1 MRRANRRPAAGAGLR
16 RPAARLAIR
25 RPAAAL
31 GGADLTPR
39 ERWEAGEE
47 ISAEEFAPG
56 VVGSGDWLK
65 SVKASYFE
73 KECTFAGKINRVVLE
88 GTDTE
93 LEITLTGT
101 STEELLKFGSGV
113 HPPVIRAHLCPRDC
127 DQKRS
132 NQDLVHLK
140 KFRKITPEG
149 ERTWE
154 ENLLATDENAPLRGA
169 QQAWEREEEKKQKR
183 DRETSSDSRGGGGKK
198 KEKKKEKKRSK
209 SKKEKKEK
217 RARVGGR
224 SVAKKDLKDLYGGT
238 GLDPE
243 PKMRRKLRKKLKR
256 KLKKAKSTSSA
267 SSGTSTSSST
277 EEVGEEILEDRS
289 KVQRIAELAPG
300 VLTATSVQNMKNYV
314 LQASGSTWGADVDS
328 IPPIMSQYVRCFLA
342 PKSSGGLL
350 REATMLAFAADL
362 MVQGRPAEA
371 LDALSQRLKSLELVV
386 NGEAWGTAQKIEI
399 VPPHDASMAS
409 RAEVQI
415 AHREALLDS
424 RAKGNQAPWEKGK
437 SKGKGK
443 DKDKGKERSKGGTKG
458 KEENKKSS

>member
-1 MRRANRRPAAGAGLR
+1 
-16 RPAARLAIR
+16 
-25 RPAAAL
+25 
-31 GGADLTPR
+31 
-39 ERWEAGEE
+39 
-47 ISAEEFAPG
+47 
-56 VVGSGDWLK
+56 VV
-65 SVKASYFE
+65 
-73 KECTFAGKINRVVLE
+73 IE

-101 STEELLKFGSGV
+101 STEELLKFGSGL
-113 HPPVIRAHLCPRDC
+113 HPPVIRAHLCQRDC

-140 KFRKITPEG
+140 KFGQITPEG

-169 QQAWEREEEKKQKR
+169 QQAWEREEEKKQKS

-243 PKMRRKLRKKLKR
+243 PKMRRRLRKKLKK

-289 KVQRIAELAPG
+289 KVQRIAEIAPG
-300 VLTATSVQNMKNYV
+300 VLTATSVQNIKNYV
-314 LQASGSTWGADVDS
+314 LQTSGSTWGADVDS

-350 REATMLAFAADL
+350 REATTLAFAADL
-362 MVQGRPAEA
+362 MVQGR
-371 LDALSQRLKSLELVV
+371 LDALGQRLKSLELVV
-386 NGEAWGTAQKIEI
+386 NGQPWGTAQKIEI

-424 RAKGNQAPWEKGK
+424 RAKGDQAPWEKGK
-437 SKGKGK
+437 SKGKSK
-443 DKDKGKERSKGGTKG
+443 DKEKGKERSKGGTKG